1 MTNSIRTPRQ
11 GVTANS
17 RRIAQAV
24 DNEEWQVFRVSLK
37 GKSTEDK
44 LSELR
49 RYWNANSHGHT
60 VSLAHK
66 RDVLQYDCDICIRVD
81 NYIKALC
88 RGGQLLAGENI
99 YTVLEAAWRPR
110 IKK

>member
-1 MTNSIRTPRQ
+1 MANSIRTPRQ

-24 DNEEWQVFRVSLK
+24 DNEEWQKVRLSMK
-37 GKSTEDK
+37 GTTTQFKMLT
-44 LSELR
+44 LR
-49 RYWNANSHGHT
+49 AYWNTQLHGH
-60 VSLAHK
+60 VV
-66 RDVLQYDCDICIRVD
+66 RDSDEHNIFQYDCDVCIRVD

-88 RGGQLLAGENI
+88 RGGQLSAGEDL
-99 YTVLEAAWRPR
+99 YTVLNAAWRPQ